1 MKIINFGKTFFL
13 KLIIIFLLNL
23 FCNNYVFAQ
32 QISQENFLNF
42 PEIDEN
48 FSKPSRLGSYNLK
61 VWSFNVYNIQ
71 LLSETKNFSY
81 QNKSALVINYQ
92 RDFAKKDLIQK
103 SLEEISRINNINDEA
118 LLKKYQNKL
127 EEIFFDVKEGDR
139 KTAFFNPK
147 NGVKL
152 YSFHEG
158 DCCESHEL
166 YLEDLTLDEFNGLEF
181 DLTNDNFFKRIPDYG
196 IELIPIYGHSVK
208 IAGHGYNNGFY
219 SDQLELVI
227 EKDGDIIKRYDIT
240 ECQTIEG

>member
-1 MKIINFGKTFFL
+1 MKIIVFKKNFFAKLITFFL
-13 KLIIIFLLNL
+13 LNFL
-23 FCNNYVFAQ
+23 CQNYVFAQ

-42 PEIDEN
+42 PEISEN

-127 EEIFFDVKEGDR
+127 EEIFFEVKKGDR
-139 KTAFFNPK
+139 KTAFFDPK

-152 YSFHEG
+152 Y
-158 DCCESHEL
+158 
-166 YLEDLTLDEFNGLEF
+166 FNGKFAGTINDLVFAKRFF
-181 DLTNDNFFKRIPDYG
+181 DIWL
-196 IELIPIYGHSVK
+196 
-208 IAGHGYNNGFY
+208 
-219 SDQLELVI
+219 SDKSSYPKMTQAILGKNE
-227 EKDGDIIKRYDIT
+227 
-240 ECQTIEG
+240 

>member
-103 SLEEISRINNINDEA
+103 SLEEISRINNINDET
-118 LLKKYQNKL
+118 LLKNYQNKL
-127 EEIFFDVKEGDR
+127 EEIFFEVKKGDR
-139 KTAFFNPK
+139 KTAFFDPK

-152 YSFHEG
+152 Y
-158 DCCESHEL
+158 
-166 YLEDLTLDEFNGLEF
+166 FNGKFAGTINDLVFAKRFF
-181 DLTNDNFFKRIPDYG
+181 DIWL
-196 IELIPIYGHSVK
+196 
-208 IAGHGYNNGFY
+208 
-219 SDQLELVI
+219 SDKSSYPKMTQAILGKNE
-227 EKDGDIIKRYDIT
+227 
-240 ECQTIEG
+240 

>member
-127 EEIFFDVKEGDR
+127 EEIFFEVKKGDR
-139 KTAFFNPK
+139 KTAFFDPK

-152 YSFHEG
+152 Y
-158 DCCESHEL
+158 
-166 YLEDLTLDEFNGLEF
+166 FNGKFAGTINDLVFAKRFF
-181 DLTNDNFFKRIPDYG
+181 DIWL
-196 IELIPIYGHSVK
+196 
-208 IAGHGYNNGFY
+208 
-219 SDQLELVI
+219 SDKSSYPKMTQAILGKNE
-227 EKDGDIIKRYDIT
+227 
-240 ECQTIEG
+240 

>member
-92 RDFAKKDLIQK
+92 RDFAKNNLIEK
-103 SLEEISRINNINDEA
+103 SLEEISRINNINDKA
-118 LLKKYQNKL
+118 LIKIYQIKL
-127 EEIFFDVKEGDR
+127 EEIFLDVK
-139 KTAFFNPK
+139 KY
-147 NGVKL
+147 V
-152 YSFHEG
+152 
-158 DCCESHEL
+158 
-166 YLEDLTLDEFNGLEF
+166 
-181 DLTNDNFFKRIPDYG
+181 
-196 IELIPIYGHSVK
+196 
-208 IAGHGYNNGFY
+208 
-219 SDQLELVI
+219 
-227 EKDGDIIKRYDIT
+227 DIFVTYI
-240 ECQTIEG
+240 C